1 MLNSS
6 SVQGLCGRYHFF
18 HLAICGIFTF
28 ISINAHAHAKWF
40 ITDASKFSRQSYP
53 VDAIFITICAG
64 AIFFILVSYW
74 LNRLAHHNTFVNRV
88 LYQPLLRDQLKLRDV
103 SWPGA
108 ALKLAIAILLLTNI
122 LQGHFIAPNFDT
134 GGNPQLYLLL
144 QAGLLLILTISQTI
158 FSISLLA
165 ICSVL
170 FFLLPLESTID
181 YFPELIAIGIA
192 LYMNAPEKR
201 KEVYYLELENSRY
214 KISGANFGLVCLRF
228 GIGLQLIILTFHD
241 KLLSP
246 AYGLAFLSDYPYMN
260 FLRHIN
266 APISQDIYFIFCAG
280 MAELCFGILLVSN
293 IAARLSLALIIF
305 FFMITG
311 FILDVNELLGHLPI
325 LVAAT
330 ILFVY
335 LPEDV
340 WERTDEKLELLVE

>member
-6 SVQGLCGRYHFF
+6 AVQGFCGRYHFF
-18 HLAICGIFTF
+18 RLLICGIFTF
-28 ISINAHAHAKWF
+28 ISINANAHAKWF
-40 ITDASKFSRQSYP
+40 ITDASEFSRQSYP
-53 VDAIFITICAG
+53 IDAISITICASA
-64 AIFFILVSYW
+64 AIFILMSYW
-74 LNRLAHHNTFVNRV
+74 LNRLAYHNTLINRA
-88 LYQPLLRDQLKLRDV
+88 LYQPLLRNQRKLQDV

-108 ALKLAIAILLLTNI
+108 TLKLAIAILLLSNI
-122 LQGHFIAPNFDT
+122 LQGDFIAPNFDT
-134 GGNPQLYLLL
+134 GGDPKPYLLL
-144 QAGLLLILTISQTI
+144 QAGLLLILTISQTM

-165 ICSVL
+165 ICSLL

-192 LYMNAPEKR
+192 LYMNAPDKR
-201 KEVYYLELENSRY
+201 KEVYYLKFENGRY

-228 GIGLQLIILTFHD
+228 GIGIQLIILTVHD

-311 FILDVNELLGHLPI
+311 FVLDANELLGHLPI
-325 LVAAT
+325 LVAAA

-335 LPEDV
+335 LPEDL
-340 WERTDEKLELLVE
+340 WEQTDEELELLIE

>member
-6 SVQGLCGRYHFF
+6 DAQGFCGRYHFF
-18 HLAICGIFTF
+18 RLLICGIFTF
-28 ISINAHAHAKWF
+28 ISINANAHAKWF
-40 ITDASKFSRQSYP
+40 ITDASEFSRQSYP
-53 VDAIFITICAG
+53 IDAISITICACA
-64 AIFFILVSYW
+64 AIFILVSYW
-74 LNRLAHHNTFVNRV
+74 LNRLAYHNIRVNRA
-88 LYQPLLRDQLKLRDV
+88 LYQPLLPNQLKLQDA

-108 ALKLAIAILLLTNI
+108 TLKLAIAVLLLSNI
-122 LQGHFIAPNFDT
+122 LQGDFIAPNFDT
-134 GGNPQLYLLL
+134 GGDPKPYLLL
-144 QAGLLLILTISQTI
+144 QAGLLLILTISQTM

-165 ICSVL
+165 ICSLL

-192 LYMNAPEKR
+192 LYMNSPEKR
-201 KEVYYLELENSRY
+201 KDVYYLKFENSRY
-214 KISGANFGLVCLRF
+214 KISGANLGLVCLRF

-260 FLRHIN
+260 FLRNIN
-266 APISQDIYFIFCAG
+266 ASFSQDIYFIFCAG

-311 FILDVNELLGHLPI
+311 FVLDANELLGHLPI
-325 LVAAT
+325 LVAAG

-335 LPEDV
+335 LPEDL
-340 WERTDEKLELLVE
+340 WERTDEELELLIE